1 MDVPKVRGEWPN
13 MTSGNMYREEWIE
26 TVYERLDR
34 LVRDRSR
41 KQETVARITNNLIP
55 AGWQSATPMHH

>member
-1 MDVPKVRGEWPN
+1 